1 MRVTLCSLALTL
13 IFPLA
18 FFSTSNRRK
27 LTQRSSRSGSEAI
40 ATIQNINTV
49 KALAPSHKKAQIKRL
64 ALGKNAFI
72 GELSIQPGARVPVHR
87 DPTEEYLYVLS
98 GGGTMTLNGTVHT
111 VNEGDVFYMP
121 AGAEV
126 SFVNG
131 NSVTRVL
138 QVFAG
143 PSPAS
148 NTMAGHRS
156 HPRSAQSAT
165 KIQPI
170 RLYPHLMRF
179 PLSAKAP
186 PNSSDQ
192 QAGSSRRY
200 LSF

>member
-18 FFSTSNRRK
+18 FFSTPQTEGS
-27 LTQRSSRSGSEAI
+27 LLSEAAAAESEAI

-49 KALAPSHKKAQIKRL
+49 KALAPSTQKAQIKRL

-111 VNEGDVFYMP
+111 VKEGDVIYMP

-131 NSVTRVL
+131 NTVTRVL

-148 NTMAGHRS
+148 KYDGWTS
-156 HPRSAQSAT
+156 VTP
-165 KIQPI
+165 
-170 RLYPHLMRF
+170 
-179 PLSAKAP
+179 
-186 PNSSDQ
+186 
-192 QAGSSRRY
+192 
-200 LSF
+200 

>member
-18 FFSTSNRRK
+18 FFSTPQTEGS
-27 LTQRSSRSGSEAI
+27 LLSEAAAAESEAI

-111 VNEGDVFYMP
+111 VKEGDVIYMS

-131 NSVTRVL
+131 NTVTRVL
-138 QVFAG
+138 QVFADRVLHQ
-143 PSPAS
+143 

-165 KIQPI
+165 KISQFDFIPT
-170 RLYPHLMRF
+170 
-179 PLSAKAP
+179 
-186 PNSSDQ
+186 
-192 QAGSSRRY
+192 
-200 LSF
+200 